1 MKPLTKRK
9 KAKVMKHIRL
19 IIFVGIILIY
29 SGCGTAG
36 KSFNTSSIESIAN
49 GSTTRSDIKKMFG
62 KPFKTGIQN
71 GQPIWIY
78 ENHHY
83 SIIGKNASKDLI
95 IIFGLDGIVQ
105 SHQFMSNEPA
115 L

>member
-1 MKPLTKRK
+1 MNYIGL
-9 KAKVMKHIRL
+9 V
-19 IIFVGIILIY
+19 FVVGIISI
-29 SGCGTAG
+29 SNGCGTVG
-36 KSFNTSSIESIAN
+36 KNFNTSEVENIVN
-49 GSTTRSDIKKMFG
+49 GTTTQSDLKKMFG
-62 KPFKTGIQN
+62 KPFKIGIQN

-78 ENHHY
+78 EDHHY
-83 SIIGKNASKDLI
+83 SILREETSKDLI